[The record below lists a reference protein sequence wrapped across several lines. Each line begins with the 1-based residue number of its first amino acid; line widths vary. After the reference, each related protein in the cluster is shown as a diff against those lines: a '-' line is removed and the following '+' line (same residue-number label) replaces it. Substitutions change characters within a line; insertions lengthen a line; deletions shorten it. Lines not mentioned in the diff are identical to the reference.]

1 MTDTA
6 PRGWLSSVLAG
17 LAGAGAG
24 GAAVMWWHRRLPG
37 HAWREGLT
45 WFVDEAFLDEL
56 RRRYQNT
63 GYRSSGGGHFFS
75 ILRGGLDFQPVDRD
89 LPAAS
94 GQVYRVDSQLNPG
107 QDLHAAMLDLTVVHR
122 VGKYVRLP
130 DPSEPPVKPGRWYL
144 VKGMYFVDEPFAE
157 LALRK
162 LSGVAYGDDRKH
174 ISVALPAIV
183 LEHVSRGRLLP
194 HQNGPL
200 YKVIGAT
207 RAIMHDLEKRGLLE
221 PGGQF
226 TDWPPI
232 T

>member
-6 PRGWLSSVLAG
+6 PRGWLSSALIG
-17 LAGAGAG
+17 LAGVGAG
-24 GAAVMWWHRRLPG
+24 GAAVVWWHRRLPG

-56 RRRYQNT
+56 RRRYQNM

-122 VGKYVRLP
+122 VGKFIKLP
-130 DPSEPPVKPGRWYL
+130 DPLDPIKPGHWFL
-144 VKGMYFVDEPFAE
+144 VKGMYFVDEPFVQ
-157 LALRK
+157 LALRM
-162 LSGVAYGDDRKH
+162 LGGTDYSADRKH
-174 ISVALPAIV
+174 ISVIEPAIV
-183 LEHVSRGRLLP
+183 LDHASQGRLLP
-194 HQNGPL
+194 HQEGPL
-200 YKVIGAT
+200 YKVIGGS
-207 RAIMHDLEKRGLLE
+207 RSIMYGLEKRGYLK
-221 PGGQF
+221 PGGEF
-226 TDWPPI
+226 AEWPRI